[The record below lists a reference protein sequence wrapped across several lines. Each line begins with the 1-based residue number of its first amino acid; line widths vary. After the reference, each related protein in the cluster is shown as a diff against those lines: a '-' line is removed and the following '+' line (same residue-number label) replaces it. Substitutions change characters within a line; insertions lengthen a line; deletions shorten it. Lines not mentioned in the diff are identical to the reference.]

1 MAENLDT
8 HNLFDN
14 YARMRNIPRNVVKSK
29 DDVNA
34 ARAQREEAEAQQMQ
48 MSALPEMAGA
58 MKDVAAARSTDP
70 EGIGQLLN
78 M

>member
-29 DDVNA
+29 DEVTA
-34 ARAQREEAEAQQMQ
+34 AREQREEAESQQQQAAAMPQ
-48 MSALPEMAGA
+48 MAGA
-58 MKDVAAARSTDP
+58 MKDIASARSTDP